1 MSFGAPGWLWL
12 LLVVPALVWLEHH
25 NGRRAAPAL
34 GFPSLA
40 ELSELEDPV
49 ARWWRRIRPAA
60 RLVSLTLLILALARP
75 QQGLKSDERDIQAT
89 DVMLCLDVSESMM
102 AEDFGTQTR
111 IAAAKEAARS
121 FIEKRDHDRI
131 GLAVFGQFAMTMC
144 PLTVDYGAL
153 IGLLEQTAIGAVPG
167 NRTAIGDG
175 LATCVERLKNTPA
188 KSKVIILLTDGANN
202 AGTVDPVTAAKAA
215 QSYGIKIYAVGA
227 GAPGGGFVTMQDPMF
242 GTRRVHVEADLDEE
256 QLTRISTATGGQYF
270 RVKNDRG
277 LLEILAAIDKM
288 EKTDLKV
295 KSFTEY
301 LERFEWVLLPG
312 LLLAGA
318 ELLAG
323 TLLFRGIP

>member
-1 MSFGAPGWLWL
+1 MSFGSPAWLWL
-12 LLVVPALVWLEHH
+12 LLVVPVLAWLEHRT
-25 NGRRAAPAL
+25 GRGASPAL
-34 GFPSLA
+34 GFSSLA
-40 ELSELEDPV
+40 ALADLEDPV
-49 ARWWRRIRPAA
+49 ARWWRRVRPPL
-60 RLVSLTLLILALARP
+60 RLTAITLLILALSRP

-89 DVMLCLDVSESMM
+89 DIMLCLDVSESMK

-111 IAAAKEAARS
+111 IDAARVAARA
-121 FIEKRDHDRI
+121 FVEKRSHDRI
-131 GLAVFGQFAMTMC
+131 GLAVFGQFAMTQC

-153 IGLLEQTAIGAVPG
+153 IGLLEQTVIGVVPG

-202 AGTVDPVTAAKAA
+202 AGSVDPVTAAKAA

-227 GAPGGGFVTMQDPMF
+227 GAPGGGYVTVQDPMF
-242 GTRRVHVEADLDEE
+242 GARRIHVAADLDEE

-277 LLEILAAIDKM
+277 LLDILSAIDKL

-312 LLLAGA
+312 LLLTAL
-318 ELLAG
+318 ELVGG
-323 TLLFRGIP
+323 TLVLKGIP